1 MMHYINGM
9 KFWLTLCIGR
19 MRLLTLIA
27 ASLFVSVIGT
37 LPASTPALAKTQTE
51 AEAQAEA
58 AEAANVI
65 FMRHAL
71 APGTGDPANFNIDD
85 CTTQRVLNDAGREQ
99 ARALGGQ
106 LGAYLEA
113 NDKKLDAI
121 LTSQWCRCRDT
132 AILLDL
138 GEWQEFA
145 GLNSFFNGHVD
156 RHETLALLRA
166 RLDDI
171 GPDELVLMVTHQVII
186 TAITGIFPPSGGMVL
201 YNSETGAVS
210 RLNLP

>member
-1 MMHYINGM
+1 MIHNLTGT
-9 KFWLTLCIGR
+9 KFWLTLRIGR
-19 MRLLTLIA
+19 MRLLALIA
-27 ASLFVSVIGT
+27 AGLFVSMIGT
-37 LPASTPALAKTQTE
+37 LPASTPAQ
-51 AEAQAEA
+51 AQAE

-99 ARALGGQ
+99 ARALGRQ
-106 LGAYLEA
+106 LGAYLDA
-113 NDKKLDAI
+113 NNKKLDAI

-138 GEWQEFA
+138 GEWQEFT

-156 RHETLALLRA
+156 RDETLALLRA

-201 YNSETGAVS
+201 YNTETGAVS
-210 RLNLP
+210 RLTLP

>member
-1 MMHYINGM
+1 MIHNLTGT
-9 KFWLTLCIGR
+9 KFWLTVRIGR
-19 MRLLTLIA
+19 MRLLTYIA
-27 ASLFVSVIGT
+27 ASLFVSMIGT
-37 LPASTPALAKTQTE
+37 LPASTPAQAQAG
-51 AEAQAEA
+51 AEAGAE

-106 LGAYLEA
+106 LGAYLDA
-113 NDKKLDAI
+113 NNKKLDAI

-145 GLNSFFNGHVD
+145 GLNSFFSGHVD
-156 RHETLALLRA
+156 RDETLALLRA

-201 YNSETGAVS
+201 YNTETGAVS
-210 RLNLP
+210 RLTLP

>member
-1 MMHYINGM
+1 MIHNLTGT
-9 KFWLTLCIGR
+9 KFWLTVRIGR
-19 MRLLTLIA
+19 MRLLTYIA
-27 ASLFVSVIGT
+27 ASLFVSMIGT
-37 LPASTPALAKTQTE
+37 LPASTPAQAQAGAG
-51 AEAQAEA
+51 AEAGAE

-106 LGAYLEA
+106 LGAYLDA
-113 NDKKLDAI
+113 NNKKLDAI

-145 GLNSFFNGHVD
+145 GLNSFFSGHVD
-156 RHETLALLRA
+156 RDETLALLRA

-201 YNSETGAVS
+201 YNTETGAVS
-210 RLNLP
+210 RLTLP